1 MAAKKQKKQ
10 KYTSAELDAQVKAM
24 KAAGGHVTKTQ
35 LKLFYKAGG
44 FKTADKGKNIM
55 VAKPKRK
62 APAKK
67 RKAPARKAPKR
78 KAPARKRR
86 RY

>member
-67 RKAPARKAPKR
+67 RKAPAKKR

>member
-1 MAAKKQKKQ
+1 MAAKKQKRQ

-62 APAKK
+62 APK